1 MVNTKQFRYDINGL
15 RAYAV
20 ILVVLFHFQI
30 FGFSAGFIGVDIFF
44 VISGYLMTKIII
56 DQIMQEKFSIWKF
69 YLARGIRILPALL
82 LLTFMIALVG
92 WFLLIPEE
100 YKTYGKHAASSIT
113 FLSNFLYWRESSD
126 YFSAA
131 AHDKILLHTWS
142 LSVEWQFYIILPIIL
157 LIIGR
162 IKRNRKILNLSILFG
177 FIISLI
183 LSYKVSQ
190 VSPTTAFYM
199 IPTRAWEMLAGGLVY
214 AYFSKLVIAN
224 SFKSL
229 VEFTGFG
236 LILLSLFIFKTTTL
250 WPSFNA
256 VLPVLGSMLILISN
270 SNNSVLTKPK
280 VFQLTGNSSYSIY
293 LWHWPIVFFIG
304 YFGVKDDQII
314 VISGIFVSLFLGW
327 ISYKF
332 VETPT
337 RKYLTKISTLKS
349 YTILI
354 IVTGVLAGTF
364 TLIFIKNGIPE
375 RASQNYSENIKEV
388 VMPLPSNGWCFYS
401 VDSIS
406 SLSIGKEGLNC
417 KVGAMNNVKHTALL
431 FGDSFA
437 GHNIPFWDKI
447 GKSLNTN
454 VHPVTTNWCYPG
466 LSDQFTGP
474 KSSRAFGQCKF
485 NRKYLSE
492 NMGKYDYL
500 IFAGMWKAVSE
511 KNQLENFDSL
521 LAEANKLNIPVI
533 IMAAPY
539 SFDRN
544 IGNLYKKSIWLDQE
558 FSLSNYINDE
568 YDFSRKNAN
577 QAIKKISNK
586 YSNTLFIDDVDLYSK
601 DHLTKEGY
609 AYSIDGNHIS
619 VIGSKGSAQ
628 FFEKSQKFLELK
640 STIN

>member
-1 MVNTKQFRYDINGL
+1 
-15 RAYAV
+15 
-20 ILVVLFHFQI
+20 
-30 FGFSAGFIGVDIFF
+30 
-44 VISGYLMTKIII
+44 
-56 DQIMQEKFSIWKF
+56 
-69 YLARGIRILPALL
+69 
-82 LLTFMIALVG
+82 MIYEG
-92 WFLLIPEE
+92 
-100 YKTYGKHAASSIT
+100 
-113 FLSNFLYWRESSD
+113 
-126 YFSAA
+126 
-131 AHDKILLHTWS
+131 S
-142 LSVEWQFYIILPIIL
+142 L
-157 LIIGR
+157 
-162 IKRNRKILNLSILFG
+162 
-177 FIISLI
+177 
-183 LSYKVSQ
+183 
-190 VSPTTAFYM
+190 
-199 IPTRAWEMLAGGLVY
+199 
-214 AYFSKLVIAN
+214 
-224 SFKSL
+224 
-229 VEFTGFG
+229 
-236 LILLSLFIFKTTTL
+236 
-250 WPSFNA
+250 
-256 VLPVLGSMLILISN
+256 
-270 SNNSVLTKPK
+270 
-280 VFQLTGNSSYSIY
+280 
-293 LWHWPIVFFIG
+293 
-304 YFGVKDDQII
+304 
-314 VISGIFVSLFLGW
+314 
-327 ISYKF
+327 
-332 VETPT
+332 
-337 RKYLTKISTLKS
+337 
-349 YTILI
+349 
-354 IVTGVLAGTF
+354 
-364 TLIFIKNGIPE
+364 LIFIKNGIPE

-619 VIGSKGSAQ
+619 VIGSKDSAQ

>member
-20 ILVVLFHFQI
+20 ILVVLFHFQV

-162 IKRNRKILNLSILFG
+162 IKRNRKILNLAILFG

-293 LWHWPIVFFIG
+293 LWHWPIVFFIS

-349 YTILI
+349 YIILI
-354 IVTGVLAGTF
+354 IITAVLAGTF
-364 TLIFIKNGIPE
+364 TLIFFKNGIPE
-375 RASQNYSENIKEV
+375 RATQAYSEKIKEV

-417 KVGAMNNVKHTALL
+417 KIGAMNDAKHTALL
-431 FGDSFA
+431 FGDSYA
-437 GHNIPFWDKI
+437 AHNLPFWDKI

-474 KSSRAFGQCKF
+474 KSSRAFEQCKF

-492 NMGKYDYL
+492 HMDKYDYL
-500 IFAGMWKAVSE
+500 IFAGMWKAVSQ
-511 KNQLENFDSL
+511 KNQLENFDNL
-521 LAEANKLNIPVI
+521 LAEAKKLNIPVI

-539 SFDRN
+539 SFDKN

-558 FSLSNYINDE
+558 FSLSNYVNDE